1 MSNLKWLMICLLV
14 SFKTFSQTDIPKTQS
29 AEPVVILTEDQAK
42 QVVKDLIQFDNL
54 KLITKQLE
62 ERISLFAEKEINFI
76 SQLKTKDD
84 IIASQ
89 KDYISTQEDIIDAKK
104 KLNFSGYIGVQS
116 YQITLTDPILFG
128 EVTVG
133 LSKIDIGARVFVQ
146 PNNPGGYGIVVRY
159 KIF

>member
-1 MSNLKWLMICLLV
+1 MFNLKWLMICLLV
-14 SFKTFSQTDIPKTQS
+14 SFKTFSQNDTQ
-29 AEPVVILTEDQAK
+29 PVVILTEEQARL
-42 QVVKDLIQFDNL
+42 VVKDLIQYDNL
-54 KLITKQLE
+54 KLITKELE
-62 ERISLFAEKEINFI
+62 DRINLFEQKEISFI

-116 YQITLTDPILFG
+116 YQITLTDPMLFG

>member
-1 MSNLKWLMICLLV
+1 MT
-14 SFKTFSQTDIPKTQS
+14 FKSFSQTDTQ
-29 AEPVVILTEDQAK
+29 PVVILTEDQAR

-54 KLITKQLE
+54 KLITKELE
-62 ERISLFAEKEINFI
+62 DRIYLFEQKEISFI

-84 IIASQ
+84 IILSQ

-104 KLNFSGYIGVQS
+104 KLNFGGYIGVQTQ
-116 YQITLTDPILFG
+116 QITLTNPILFG

-133 LSKIDIGARVFVQ
+133 LSKIDVGARVFVQ
-146 PNNPGGYGIVVRY
+146 PDNPGGYGIVIRY

>member
-1 MSNLKWLMICLLV
+1 V
-14 SFKTFSQTDIPKTQS
+14 SFKSFSQQDTQ
-29 AEPVVILTEDQAK
+29 PVVILTEEQARL
-42 QVVKDLIQFDNL
+42 VVKDLIQYDNL

-62 ERISLFAEKEINFI
+62 DRINLFEQKEISFI

-89 KDYISTQEDIIDAKK
+89 KEYISTQEDIIDAKK
-104 KLNFSGYIGVQS
+104 KLNFGGYIGVQTH
-116 YQITLTDPILFG
+116 QITLTNPILFG

-133 LSKIDIGARVFVQ
+133 LSKIDVGARVFVQ
-146 PNNPGGYGIVVRY
+146 PDNPGGYGIVIRY

>member
-1 MSNLKWLMICLLV
+1 M
-14 SFKTFSQTDIPKTQS
+14 SFKSFSQTDIQ
-29 AEPVVILTEDQAK
+29 PVVILTEEQARL
-42 QVVKDLIQFDNL
+42 VVKDLIQYDNL

-62 ERISLFAEKEINFI
+62 DRINLFEQKEISFI

-89 KDYISTQEDIIDAKK
+89 KEYISTQEDIIDAKK
-104 KLNFSGYIGVQS
+104 KLNFGGYIGVQTH
-116 YQITLTDPILFG
+116 QITLTNPILFG

-133 LSKIDIGARVFVQ
+133 LSKIDVGARVFVQ
-146 PNNPGGYGIVVRY
+146 PDNPSGYGIVVRY